1 MSTLSHPRTIGG
13 APRVAGAAQGMTLAV
28 AGFLPVLS
36 ILSLAPAIPS
46 ILKHFAGVPHAETLV
61 PLMVTAPGLMVAL
74 LAPFAGALVDR
85 YGRRRLILLA
95 TFLYGFAGI
104 APYFLANL
112 PAMFASRLIVGATE
126 AFVLVIVNTLFADYF
141 TTDRRRTWITV
152 QGVSGPVLGTASIAA
167 AGAFTLLA
175 WNGAFLIYGIAFL
188 VFLAMVA
195 TLYEPAVHDPVVSRV
210 DRGPTGPTADA
221 AHAAPFPT
229 AVVAKFSLVTFLSS
243 LIYYVFIVQ
252 SGLAFE
258 ASGVASSGN
267 LGILIGV
274 SSLGTPVG
282 ALLFNYISRRA
293 SGAVLIASF
302 LAFMG
307 VGMIGMGLARTT
319 TVMLIFGFIQQIG
332 GGITVAGLIFWVSRL
347 LPPQHRGRG
356 FGFWSSAF
364 FAGQFASPLLVGLV
378 RQFTVGILGAFIA
391 CGVLAIA
398 GALIVVLLQGALPRP
413 IDTATDTH

>member
-1 MSTLSHPRTIGG
+1 MSTLSHPRTTGGVPRIAG
-13 APRVAGAAQGMTLAV
+13 APQGMTLAV

-36 ILSLAPAIPS
+36 ILSLAPAVPS
-46 ILKHFAGVPHAETLV
+46 VLKHFAGVPHAETLV

-175 WNGAFLIYGIAFL
+175 WNGAFLIYGIAFV

-195 TLYEPAVHDPVVSRV
+195 TLYEPAVDRSDSELPGPV
-210 DRGPTGPTADA
+210 ADA
-221 AHAAPFPT
+221 AGTVPFPT
-229 AVVAKFSLVTFLSS
+229 AVVAKFSFVTFLSS

-391 CGVLAIA
+391 CGVLAIV
-398 GALIVVLLQGALPRP
+398 GALIVVLLQGTLPRP
-413 IDTATDTH
+413 IDAATDTH

>member
-1 MSTLSHPRTIGG
+1 MSTLSHARTGSE
-13 APRVAGAAQGMTLAV
+13 ASQVAGAPQGLTLAV

-36 ILSLAPAIPS
+36 ILSLAPAVPS
-46 ILKHFAGVPHAETLV
+46 ILKHFAGVAHAETLV

-95 TFLYGFAGI
+95 TFFYGFAGI

-112 PAMFASRLIVGATE
+112 PAMFASRLVVGATE

-141 TTDRRRTWITV
+141 TTDSRRTWITV
-152 QGVSGPVLGTASIAA
+152 QGVSGPVLGTASIAM
-167 AGAFTLLA
+167 AGAFTALA
-175 WNGAFLIYGIAFL
+175 WNGAFLIYAVAFL

-195 TLYEPAVHDPVVSRV
+195 TLYEPAVERQESSHVGLSDEVEQTS
-210 DRGPTGPTADA
+210 A
-221 AHAAPFPT
+221 FPT
-229 AVVAKFSLVTFLSS
+229 AVVIRFSLVTFLSS

-267 LGILIGV
+267 LGILIGA

-293 SGAVLIASF
+293 SGAALIASF
-302 LAFMG
+302 LVFMG
-307 VGMIGMGLARTT
+307 VGMIGMGFARTT
-319 TVMLIFGFIQQIG
+319 SIMLLFGFIQQIG

-347 LPPQHRGRG
+347 LPAQHRGRG

-364 FAGQFASPLLVGLV
+364 FAGQFASPLLVGMV
-378 RQFTVGILGAFIA
+378 RQFTVGILEAFIA
-391 CGVLAIA
+391 CGFLSIA
-398 GALIVVLLQGALPRP
+398 GALLVMLLKKALPRP
-413 IDTATDTH
+413 IEAQSEPG

>member
-1 MSTLSHPRTIGG
+1 MSTLSHTRTTSG
-13 APRVAGAAQGMTLAV
+13 AARVAGAPQGMTLAV

-36 ILSLAPAIPS
+36 ILSLAPAVPS
-46 ILKHFAGVPHAETLV
+46 ILKHFAGVAHAETLV

-85 YGRRRLILLA
+85 YGRRRLILMA

-104 APYFLANL
+104 APFFLANL
-112 PAMFASRLIVGATE
+112 PAMFASRLVVGATE

-152 QGVSGPVLGTASIAA
+152 QGVSGPVLGTGSIAL
-167 AGAFTLLA
+167 AGAFTAFA
-175 WNGAFLIYGIAFL
+175 WNGAFLIYGIAFF
-188 VFLAMVA
+188 VFLAMLA
-195 TLYEPAVHDPVVSRV
+195 TLYEPSVTRHDSTPALTAVEPQD
-210 DRGPTGPTADA
+210 TT
-221 AHAAPFPT
+221 PFPT
-229 AVVAKFSLVTFLSS
+229 AVVVKFSLITFLSS

-293 SGAVLIASF
+293 SGAALIASF

-319 TVMLIFGFIQQIG
+319 TVMMIFGFIQQIG

-347 LPPQHRGRG
+347 LPAQHRGRG

-364 FAGQFASPLLVGLV
+364 FAGQFASPLLVGIV
-378 RQFTVGILGAFIA
+378 RQFTVGILGAFVV
-391 CGVLAIA
+391 CGLLAIG
-398 GALIVVLLQGALPRP
+398 GAVVVVLLRRALPHP
-413 IDTATDTH
+413 VETVTADH

>member
-1 MSTLSHPRTIGG
+1 MSTLSHTRTESE
-13 APRVAGAAQGMTLAV
+13 APRVAGAPQGLTLAV

-36 ILSLAPAIPS
+36 ILSLAPAVPA
-46 ILKHFAGVPHAETLV
+46 ILKHFAGVEHAETLV

-167 AGAFTLLA
+167 AGAFTLFA
-175 WNGAFLIYGIAFL
+175 WNGAFLIYSIAFF
-188 VFLAMVA
+188 VFLMMVA
-195 TLYEPAVHDPVVSRV
+195 TLYEPAVSRSGEGV
-210 DRGPTGPTADA
+210 PAADA
-221 AHAAPFPT
+221 ANAIAFPT
-229 AVVAKFSLVTFLSS
+229 AVVAKFSLITFLSS

-332 GGITVAGLIFWVSRL
+332 AGITVAGLIFWVSRL
-347 LPPQHRGRG
+347 LPAQHRGRG

-364 FAGQFASPLLVGLV
+364 FAGQFASPLLVGIV

-391 CGVLAIA
+391 CGVLAIV
-398 GALIVVLLQGALPRP
+398 GALIVVLFQRTLPRP
-413 IDTATDTH
+413 IDAATDTH

>member
-36 ILSLAPAIPS
+36 ILSLAPAVPS

-210 DRGPTGPTADA
+210 DRGPTGPTTDA